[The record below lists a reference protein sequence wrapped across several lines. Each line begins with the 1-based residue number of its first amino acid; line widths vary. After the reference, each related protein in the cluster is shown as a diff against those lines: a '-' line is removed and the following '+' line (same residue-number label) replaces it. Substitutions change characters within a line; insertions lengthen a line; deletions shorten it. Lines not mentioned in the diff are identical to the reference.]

1 MGSSLDT
8 NNGFFSFSVQPEKI
22 KTTKENIK
30 YLTII
35 RFEDFLN
42 ISINKNTNA
51 PISASSE
58 RRGSNSR
65 HPPWQG
71 GALPAELL
79 SQIRA
84 EIKLLFPLGQSDLG
98 KNSYLGDALFMMQS
112 PIKKKMVFSNNF

>member
-1 MGSSLDT
+1 MNTT
-8 NNGFFSFSVQPEKI
+8 N
-22 KTTKENIK
+22 ENIK
-30 YLTII
+30 CLKSI
-35 RFEDFLN
+35 RVEGSLN
-42 ISINKNTNA
+42 ININENTNTQF
-51 PISASSE
+51 SASSE

>member
-1 MGSSLDT
+1 MGSSLDN
-8 NNGFFSFSVQPEKI
+8 NNGFLSSLEQPEKI
-22 KTTKENIK
+22 NTIMEKIK
-30 YLTII
+30 YFTSIW
-35 RFEDFLN
+35 FENCLYIN
-42 ISINKNTNA
+42 INENTNA
-51 PISASSE
+51 PFSASSE

-84 EIKLLFPLGQSDLG
+84 EIKLLFPSGQSDLG
-98 KNSYLGDALFMMQS
+98 KISYLGDALFMMQS

>member
-1 MGSSLDT
+1 M
-8 NNGFFSFSVQPEKI
+8 
-22 KTTKENIK
+22 ENIR
-30 YLTII
+30 YFTSIW
-35 RFEDFLN
+35 FEGCLN
-42 ISINKNTNA
+42 ISINENTNA
-51 PISASSE
+51 PFRALSE

-98 KNSYLGDALFMMQS
+98 KISYLGDTLFMMQS